1 MRGSSP
7 ACIIGVEKNINN
19 MIKMCVVKCFF
30 IINSIIS
37 PLWK

>member
-7 ACIIGVEKNINN
+7 DCTIGVEKNINN

-37 PLWK
+37 LLWK